1 MKPEGWGPWN
11 VRAVNALVHLPSG
24 LELRIG
30 IKTPDGKEH
39 WELRWKQMDRLGPL
53 WEWMSE
59 GTSRRMGQ
67 LHLRLDGARFHF
79 YFLAADDG
87 LSVGVG
93 PLNDAAKAC
102 TALVRLRYNWA
113 EGQAIPLDRQLG
125 AVHAVAESVA
135 ATLALSTANWFQRWK
150 YREGGFELPT
160 HPLTPGGTDVA
171 IALSD
176 SVGAVVNTT
185 LPYSEWDDTLKG
197 QSGAASDMPDLRF
210 DSTRLSA
217 ANELDEVLWRG
228 VAWNTIYHPRLK
240 RLLTPVSRDW
250 CVDDNNFGDY
260 VLFPWDTFFCSLLA
274 SRRDKDLAYA
284 NVRAMLAEMTD
295 RGMLPNVNGGA
306 GQTLDRSQPPVGAY
320 CVWKLHQ
327 KFNDL
332 EFLAEVYPPLKRWH
346 DFWMKY
352 RDGNGDGLLEWGS
365 DPIPAPVDWW
375 KPHTQQAAKWE
386 SGLDNSPMYENVPFN
401 EEANTLEL
409 ADIGL
414 SCLYAADA
422 DALASIADA
431 LGLADEAAAYRAEY
445 AQVAKRINEDLW
457 DKEHGIYCNRHWD
470 GRLSERWSP
479 TSFYALYAGVAA
491 PERAERCVR
500 EHLMNPDE
508 FWGEW
513 VIPSISRKDANFP
526 VQKYWQ
532 GRVWPP
538 MNFLCYEGLRRYGF
552 HAEADELAAKS
563 EALFLKEWRE
573 EGHIH
578 ENYNAITAD
587 GDDVNPDDPE
597 GSSDP
602 IYTWGGLL
610 AYIALDARERAQD
623 SGAGIPG

>member
-11 VRAVNALVHLPSG
+11 VRAVNALVHLHRG

-39 WELRWKQMDRLGPL
+39 WELRWKQMERLGSLPESVNSDRTIDRSGAINIRLQGERIRLGFSASGSVLQCEIEPL
-53 WEWMSE
+53 TE
-59 GTSRRMGQ
+59 GAKAFKLLKRT
-67 LHLRLDGARFHF
+67 FHPESMRE
-79 YFLAADDG
+79 G
-87 LSVGVG
+87 GTISQTRSITVG
-93 PLNDAAKAC
+93 PLSLPIHKGRP
-102 TALVRLRYNWA
+102 V
-113 EGQAIPLDRQLG
+113 P
-125 AVHAVAESVA
+125 VPES
-135 ATLALSTANWFQRWK
+135 FDD
-150 YREGGFELPT
+150 G
-160 HPLTPGGTDVA
+160 PLTLNDVIRIRCDADVRAKGINPATVVPTVHDTD
-171 IALSD
+171 D
-176 SVGAVVNTT
+176 
-185 LPYSEWDDTLKG
+185 
-197 QSGAASDMPDLRF
+197 
-210 DSTRLSA
+210 
-217 ANELDEVLWRG
+217 LDEILWRG

-240 RLLTPVSRDW
+240 RLMTPVSRDW
-250 CVDDNNFGDY
+250 CVDENNFGDY

-346 DFWMKY
+346 AFWMKY

-386 SGLDNSPMYENVPFN
+386 SGLDNSPMYEDIPFN

-422 DALASIADA
+422 DALANIAEA
-431 LGLADEAAAYRAEY
+431 LGLADEAASYRAEY
-445 AQVAKRINEDLW
+445 AQVSKRINEDLW
-457 DKEHGIYCNRHWD
+457 DEEHGIYCNRHWD
-470 GRLSERWSP
+470 GRMSERWSP
-479 TSFYALYAGVAA
+479 TSFYALYAGVAT

-538 MNFLCYEGLRRYGF
+538 MNFLCYEGLRRCGF

-610 AYIALDARERAQD
+610 AYIALDARERAT
-623 SGAGIPG
+623 

>member
-30 IKTPDGKEH
+30 IRTPDGVEH
-39 WELRWKQMDRLGPL
+39 WELRWKQMERLGRIL
-53 WEWMSE
+53 V
-59 GTSRRMGQ
+59 GTIRRGEA
-67 LHLRLDGARFHF
+67 LLKVGDAL
-79 YFLAADDG
+79 FLIEYHAIGGNVDVV
-87 LSVGVG
+87 LSAQ
-93 PLNDAAKAC
+93 NTHATEC
-102 TALVRLRYNWA
+102 TAILKAHYPW
-113 EGQAIPLDRQLG
+113 ETLG
-125 AVHAVAESVA
+125 YTAPQSY
-135 ATLALSTANWFQRWK
+135 ALHPR
-150 YREGGFELPT
+150 T
-160 HPLTPGGTDVA
+160 HEF
-171 IALSD
+171 LS
-176 SVGAVVNTT
+176 
-185 LPYSEWDDTLKG
+185 WDDVCGLGDGTFNVGYGVKTDHNREPKSL
-197 QSGAASDMPDLRF
+197 QTDD
-210 DSTRLSA
+210 
-217 ANELDEVLWRG
+217 LDEILWRG

-240 RLLTPVSRDW
+240 RLMTPVSRDW
-250 CVDDNNFGDY
+250 CVDENNFGDY

-284 NVRAMLAEMTD
+284 NVRAVLAEMTD
-295 RGMLPNVNGGA
+295 RGMLPNVAGGA

-332 EFLAEVYPPLKRWH
+332 EFLAEVYPQLRRWH
-346 DFWMKY
+346 GFWMKY

-365 DPIPAPVDWW
+365 DPIAVPVDWW

-414 SCLYAADA
+414 TCIYAADS
-422 DALASIADA
+422 DALANIAEA
-431 LGLADEAAAYRAEY
+431 LGMAGEAHGFREEHKRV
-445 AQVAKRINEDLW
+445 AQRINEDLW
-457 DKEHGIYCNRHWD
+457 DEENGIYCNRFWD
-470 GRLSERWSP
+470 GRLSDRWSP
-479 TSFYALYAGVAA
+479 TSFYALYAGVAT

-538 MNFLCYEGLRRYGF
+538 MNFLCYEGLRRCGF

-610 AYIALDARERAQD
+610 AYIALDARERE
-623 SGAGIPG
+623 S